1 MLPLWLVYI
10 LVVLLL
16 TIDILL
22 VIGVVLVGLFLVA
35 YIAFNIV
42 TTLIGV
48 KIDRYIKERLDR
60 MREEAGKKS
69 QNMSKATGYVK
80 TIYSLLFILYK
91 IYDIGTGLIISL
103 VAMVLLVIGFA
114 GLAVVN
120 IVLLWLLNAYVF

>member
-35 YIAFNIV
+35 YIAFNIA
-42 TTLIGV
+42 TTIIGV

-103 VAMVLLVIGFA
+103 VALVLLVIGFA

>member
-35 YIAFNIV
+35 YIAFNIA

-60 MREEAGKKS
+60 MRDEAGKKS

-80 TIYSLLFILYK
+80 TIYSILFILYK